1 MPSSYN
7 INGKKVNVWPDK
19 IDVEQIND
27 FPPMFYTHFQDY
39 EQYHPRLIER
49 LLELEKDD
57 NFTHRFKM
65 GIGGS
70 KVRDV
75 HRWGIPEADL
85 LHARALEYFA
95 RAVNK
100 KVSEVK
106 VDVCWASIT
115 RKYEYLTI
123 HGHYNCLGAVVYMLT
138 PGDDDATNPNSG
150 RFAIVD
156 PRVPACCPV
165 QDQCATHEIAP
176 NMVPGSMLQF
186 PADIGHFVHPYTGD
200 APRITVAW
208 NLYF

>member
-1 MPSSYN
+1 MTQSVN
-7 INGKKVNVWPDK
+7 ISGNPVTVWPD
-19 IDVEQIND
+19 DLSVELINEY
-27 FPPMFYTHFQDY
+27 PPMFFTHFADY
-39 EQYHPRLIER
+39 TQYHAPLIAR
-49 LLELEKDD
+49 LLELEKDE

-85 LHARALEYFA
+85 IHARALEYFA
-95 RAVNK
+95 RATDK
-100 KVSEVK
+100 KVSDVK
-106 VDVCWASIT
+106 VDACWASIT

-138 PGDDDATNPNSG
+138 PGDPDENNPNSG
-150 RFAIVD
+150 QFAIVD

-165 QDQCATHEIAP
+165 QEGCATTEIAP
-176 NMVPGSMLQF
+176 NMIEGAMIQF
-186 PADIGHFVHPYTGD
+186 PVDIMHFVHPYTGD
-200 APRITVAW
+200 APRITIAW